1 MFCVHKQF
9 FVYKCQHLKISFKNK
24 CLITALCY
32 CYEHVYI
39 GSTCLAVVTTFNQCC
54 QDLFLIGCAYIVCN
68 TFRPAPLSVQCCAMH
83 GQNINLPMCVSV
95 CPSHFLLTR
104 LQVRP
109 LNRDFVGGLSRMV
122 VKQFQDGGRPPLKIV
137 ISSHLGKKS
146 SDFHEI
152 LYTAADCV

>member
-1 MFCVHKQF
+1 MLGSGYYFQPMLPR
-9 FVYKCQHLKISFKNK
+9 FVSDRV
-24 CLITALCY
+24 CLYSVQYITS
-32 CYEHVYI
+32 V
-39 GSTCLAVVTTFNQCC
+39 
-54 QDLFLIGCAYIVCN
+54 
-68 TFRPAPLSVQCCAMH
+68 RPAPLSVQCYAMH